1 MFFVPKIWTVDRPV
15 SLIVMY
21 IHSQSFVMKMAMMRL
36 SLLHLG
42 IKVDVGPAW
51 GPHLR
56 GGVWNDDA
64 AEDTRSKMGKAT
76 LLLLLP
82 PATATHPTSY
92 PLMARGLK
100 ISVKGEKR
108 ERHSG

>member
-1 MFFVPKIWTVDRPV
+1 
-15 SLIVMY
+15 MY

-36 SLLHLG
+36 SLLHLD
-42 IKVDVGPAW
+42 IKVGVGPAW
-51 GPHLR
+51 GPRLR
-56 GGVWNDDA
+56 GGVWNDAA
-64 AEDTRSKMGKAT
+64 AEDIHSKMGKAT

-82 PATATHPTSY
+82 PATATHPTSC

-108 ERHSG
+108 ERQSEKLTFEIIFCISAVKN